1 MCGVQVDRFLD
12 SNGQYDGWS
21 ANNKVRRRRTKI
33 TGVHAG
39 ESGFHSMVSTARGIC
54 SPCATCKANRHDS
67 GCRDMCSQR
76 ARPYCSDSFV
86 MPCARSRE
94 YFWTGKVEYCTI
106 VESIG
111 IVVVDAI
118 RVACVMMRSRHSE
131 FFKTALYSI
140 KLDYLACAT
149 LLVRSHTMIGPAHS
163 LAPLQAGA
171 LSPSARRCVS
181 G

>member
-1 MCGVQVDRFLD
+1 MCGVQVDRFLE

-131 FFKTALYSI
+131 FFKPLCTRQNWI
-140 KLDYLACAT
+140 T
-149 LLVRSHTMIGPAHS
+149 WPVQHFLLGHT
-163 LAPLQAGA
+163 Q
-171 LSPSARRCVS
+171 
-181 G
+181 